1 MRKHPSALAMLTTTA
16 QHTLYTDVYE
26 RRHIEACGLLLGK
39 RTDLENWHI
48 EGVHPLPNTC
58 NSPIYFEFA
67 PEDLLSAELAYP
79 GQIIGVYH
87 SHPGGLTVAS
97 NTDRENMKRVNNE
110 QQIPWIWFIVCGPFN
125 GSFKRD
131 DEQLTKSRTIAYHH
145 YDTLGLQQITL
156 KFE

>member
-48 EGVHPLPNTC
+48 EGVHPLPNIC